1 MKLPN
6 RVNTYKESIIAK
18 FPAVLNV
25 LRAQELSPSELYK
38 KVKSKVDDIGEFMEI
53 LDCLYALGKIELD
66 ERKGVLRYV
75 ARN

>member
-6 RVNTYKESIIAK
+6 KVITYKESIIAK